1 MKTRI
6 EEKKLADM
14 RKRDRYK
21 MNTKKFTLLLFSLA
35 FLYLSV
41 ACDGLKTP
49 EELIYP
55 PEINLERKMIEDTV
69 RRFLPTNSEIIF
81 PKDKQSLRSEPY
93 SNGARVINNI
103 DEEVIAL
110 YRDKTSRK
118 LGILSIRR
126 NGETWSKV
134 LDMQLDAF
142 EIADYHIVDLDGDG
156 ENEIIL
162 GYFSIKDSFK
172 YMMVLAYED
181 NAISKIYETEYLGF
195 NISNGEIGARDIAFS
210 TMGNDSRNNRFSI
223 INYKNGKISKEEDYI
238 YPENIDIYKIS
249 YGKINDELE
258 GYYLDMYV
266 DESTGKTDILSKGKD
281 GLYSLLKDIEVNEIS
296 QAIPVASLDINNDG
310 KIELVENKLL
320 QQEDESIIIVQN
332 EYKSISNNKDLVPI
346 VNIIEDHYNNI
357 KIILPPLAKWGIED
371 RINVNSEKDK
381 INISYYS
388 PEEKRFYKFLEIKII
403 GIDQDFENSYSLI
416 MERGDSYI
424 VGKKF
429 EIENMPYVERIRL
442 DDFFSSIGV
451 LAEIIKVIE

>member
-126 NGETWSKV
+126 SGETWSKV

-142 EIADYHIVDLDGDG
+142 EIADYHI
-156 ENEIIL
+156 
-162 GYFSIKDSFK
+162 
-172 YMMVLAYED
+172 
-181 NAISKIYETEYLGF
+181 
-195 NISNGEIGARDIAFS
+195 
-210 TMGNDSRNNRFSI
+210 
-223 INYKNGKISKEEDYI
+223 
-238 YPENIDIYKIS
+238 
-249 YGKINDELE
+249 
-258 GYYLDMYV
+258 
-266 DESTGKTDILSKGKD
+266 
-281 GLYSLLKDIEVNEIS
+281 
-296 QAIPVASLDINNDG
+296 
-310 KIELVENKLL
+310 
-320 QQEDESIIIVQN
+320 
-332 EYKSISNNKDLVPI
+332 
-346 VNIIEDHYNNI
+346 
-357 KIILPPLAKWGIED
+357 
-371 RINVNSEKDK
+371 
-381 INISYYS
+381 
-388 PEEKRFYKFLEIKII
+388 
-403 GIDQDFENSYSLI
+403 
-416 MERGDSYI
+416 
-424 VGKKF
+424 
-429 EIENMPYVERIRL
+429 
-442 DDFFSSIGV
+442 
-451 LAEIIKVIE
+451 